1 VDATHYNFYQKTK
14 DVKMRGHGC
23 FGFSY
28 EQQTEIWIRWKNG
41 DSLSD
46 IGRALRKHPGSVHHL
61 IAFHGGIS
69 PPKKKRSKFHLSI
82 EEREEISRGLAASR
96 TVRDIALHL
105 NRSPST
111 ISREINRHGGKES
124 YRASVADQQAWK
136 NAARPKPSLLDCCP
150 NLKEIV
156 IEKLNLKWSPEQIS
170 GWLKETYPIEPMMHI
185 SHETIYKSL
194 FIQARGALKKELTQ
208 HLRTRRLMRR
218 PKNAKIDRAP
228 RGQIIDAVSIR
239 ERPAEVE
246 DRAIPGH
253 WEGDLL
259 SGSKNTHIA
268 TLVERTTRFTILV
281 KLKGKDTVSVVN
293 ALRDKIKKLPDNLRN
308 SLTWDR
314 GMELAFHKQ
323 LSVDTNIQIYFC
335 DPRSPWQRGTNENT
349 NGLLR
354 QYLPSKTDLSVFTQ
368 KALDKI
374 ALELNERPRKTLNFC
389 SPLDKF
395 KLLVASTA

>member
-1 VDATHYNFYQKTK
+1 
-14 DVKMRGHGC
+14 MRGNGC

-28 EQQTEIWIRWKNG
+28 EQQDQIWIKWKNG

-61 IAFHGGIS
+61 VVFYGGIAPS
-69 PPKKKRSKFHLSI
+69 KRRRSRAHLSF
-82 EEREEISRGLAASR
+82 EEREEISRGLAANIA
-96 TVRDIALHL
+96 VRDIALRL

-111 ISREINRHGGKES
+111 ISREINRHGGKEN
-124 YRASVADQQAWK
+124 YRANMADQQAWK
-136 NAARPKPSLLDCCP
+136 NAKRPKPYYLDQHP
-150 NLKEIV
+150 KLKKVI
-156 IEKLNLKWSPEQIS
+156 IEKLQNKWSPEQIS
-170 GWLKETYPIEPMMHI
+170 GWLKETYPIEPNMHI

-194 FIQARGALKKELTQ
+194 FIQARGTLKKELTQ

-218 PKNAKIDRAP
+218 PKNAKIDRSP
-228 RGQIIDAVSIR
+228 RGQIIDAISIR
-239 ERPAEVE
+239 ERPAEID

-259 SGSKNTHIA
+259 SGSNNTHIA

-281 KLKGKDTVSVVN
+281 KLKGKDTVSVVG
-293 ALRDKIKKLPDNLRN
+293 ALRTKIKKLPAFLRN

-314 GMELAFHKQ
+314 GMELALHKQ
-323 LSVDTNIQIYFC
+323 LTLDTNIQIYFC
-335 DPRSPWQRGTNENT
+335 DPQSPWQRGTNENT

-354 QYLPSKTDLSVFTQ
+354 QYFPRKTDLSGFTQ
-368 KALDKI
+368 KDLDKVAI
-374 ALELNERPRKTLNFC
+374 ELNGRPRKTLNFE

-395 KLLVASTA
+395 TSLVALTT

>member
-1 VDATHYNFYQKTK
+1 
-14 DVKMRGHGC
+14 MRGNGC

-28 EQQTEIWIRWKNG
+28 EQQAEVWAKWKEG

-46 IGRALRKHPGSVHHL
+46 IGRALRKHAGSIHHL
-61 IAFHGGIS
+61 VVFNGGIAPS
-69 PPKKKRSKFHLSI
+69 KRKRRKSHLSL
-82 EEREEISRGLAASR
+82 EEREEISRGLAANN
-96 TVRDIALHL
+96 TIRDIASLL

-124 YRASVADQQAWK
+124 YRANVADQKAWK
-136 NAARPKPSLLDCCP
+136 NAKRPKPYHLDQHP
-150 NLKEIV
+150 KLKKII
-156 IEKLNLKWSPEQIS
+156 IEKLQNKWSPEQIS
-170 GWLKETYPIEPMMHI
+170 AWLQQAYPTEPTMHI

-194 FIQARGALKKELTQ
+194 FIQARGSLKKELTQ

-218 PKNAKIDRAP
+218 PKNAKIDRSP

-239 ERPAEVE
+239 ERPAEIE

-259 SGSKNTHIA
+259 SGSNNTHIA
-268 TLVERTTRFTILV
+268 TLVERTTRFTMLV
-281 KLKGKDTVSVVN
+281 KLKGKDTVSVVS
-293 ALRDKIKKLPDNLRN
+293 ALRKKIKKLPDFLRQ

-323 LSVDTNIQIYFC
+323 LTMDTNIQVYFC
-335 DPRSPWQRGTNENT
+335 DPQSPWQRGTNENT

-354 QYLPSKTDLSVFTQ
+354 QYFPRKTDLSGFTQ
-368 KALDKI
+368 KNLDKVAI
-374 ALELNERPRKTLNFC
+374 ELNGRPRKTLNFD
-389 SPLDKF
+389 SPIDRF
-395 KLLVASTA
+395 SSLVASTP